1 MELFQDI
8 RGHEDIK
15 KYFKKA
21 IQTDKISHS
30 YIFEGPKGV
39 GKKMMA
45 MSLAKALLCQ
55 GEDRPC
61 GKCKACTLVEAG
73 THPDIIK
80 VDKDTRT
87 TKIDTIREQVVK
99 NMDIKPYQGP
109 YKIIIVTEADTVT
122 IEGQNAMLKTIEEP
136 PSYGMI
142 ILITENLAKLLPT
155 IKSRCIQLRFN
166 PLNQTQIME
175 YLQGYPISEVQKE
188 IYAQFAEGSIGT
200 AKKLIEDEDFLEERR
215 TSINY
220 LLDLQ
225 KADLMQMYNIQKSIC
240 EDKEFISSL
249 LEFWLLWYRD
259 LAILK
264 ATGEGNLYYLDYK
277 THLLDMASKLTY
289 NTIDRHIKLI
299 KDATMQIN
307 QNIYPTFVI
316 ENLLLKIKER
326 KK

>member
-87 TKIDTIREQVVK
+87 TKIDTIREQVVQ

-200 AKKLIEDEDFLEERR
+200 AKKLIEDEDFLEERK

-264 ATGEGNLYYLDYK
+264 ATEEGKLYYLDYK

>member
-1 MELFQDI
+1 MEIFQDI

-15 KYFKKA
+15 NYFKKA
-21 IQTDKISHS
+21 ITVNKISHS

-39 GKKMMA
+39 GKKMLA
-45 MSLAKALLCQ
+45 VALAKFLLCQ
-55 GEDRPC
+55 GKDKPC
-61 GKCKACTLVEAG
+61 GECKACTLVEAG

-80 VDKDTRT
+80 VEKDTRT

-136 PSYGMI
+136 PSYGI
-142 ILITENLAKLLPT
+142 VILITENLAKLLPT

-166 PLNQTQIME
+166 PLNQSKIMG
-175 YLQGYPISEVQKE
+175 YLGEHSISETQKE

-200 AKKLIEDEDFLEERR
+200 AKKLIEDEDFLEERKR
-215 TSINY
+215 SVNY

-225 KADLMQMYNIQKSIC
+225 KSDLMQMYIIQKEVC
-240 EDKEFISSL
+240 EDKEFTINL

-299 KDATMQIN
+299 KDATVQIN